1 MNRITRHLKNGLTC
15 RATILGIAPTSLL
28 AISIASLCP
37 AAAMAQDKAAPATQ
51 AGKAADAA
59 DDTVADIIV
68 TARQRSE
75 TLQQTPVSVTAINP
89 ARLEAMS
96 ATTIGD
102 VSGAVPNVFIQRQP
116 SGPSAAAISIR
127 GIAFADIEKSF
138 DPAVGVTVDGVY
150 IGTNTGQLLDF
161 FDIASFEVL
170 RGPQGTLFGR
180 NTTGGVMNIRRTAPT
195 GELGGKFD
203 FTYGNYGTIRG
214 QGVLNVPVI
223 KDVLALKLFED
234 HAHTD
239 GYLYNAT
246 TNRNGPAST
255 TDNFGAALLF
265 TPTDSFQALFTIEK
279 QTFTG
284 ETANSSGN
292 RSNDLVCRAAPAN
305 QCNRNLTTDL
315 YTIFGEFPT
324 PSTYSSPA
332 ETLEM
337 TYNLGGSFKLKS
349 ITGWRSSKEL
359 FRQDFDATSV
369 PFYETI
375 RDQTFRQ
382 FSQELRVSGDI
393 TDRLD
398 IVAGLYYFDS
408 RYTIHAT
415 TLLGPLLGNRQTEQY
430 AGQTSKSYAGY
441 VDVNWQFADKF
452 RLSLGGRLTR
462 DEKDFNNSI
471 PGSFAVTASNHWSK
485 FTPKASLDYRPNE
498 DLMLYA
504 SYAQGYRSGGFNGR
518 ASTVSTSTT
527 PYQPETVDSYEAGVK
542 SQWFDHKLTLDV
554 AGFYSK
560 YSNKQESIIRLTPPG
575 SANPQETVVAN
586 AASATIY
593 GIEAELTARPTRA
606 LTINAS
612 AGYLKSKY
620 DSFNTLNATT
630 LAPIDLSGLSLIFN
644 PQFTAS
650 IGGTYTVPTS
660 VGKLSFNANYR
671 HISTYFTGITPDPS
685 NPNPA
690 APTLNYLTTR
700 TQPFDQID
708 SSLTLQTDIGPLK
721 PRINLFVR
729 NLLDKRSASTT
740 TVVPNLFE
748 SVTTREPRSY
758 GLQVGFT
765 F

>member
-1 MNRITRHLKNGLTC
+1 MTSFTRLSTNTSIS
-15 RATILGIAPTSLL
+15 RLGRLSFAKTSLM
-28 AISIASLCP
+28 AIAMVSLCP
-37 AAAMAQDKAAPATQ
+37 VAAMAQSKTAPDSGAA
-51 AGKAADAA
+51 KS
-59 DDTVADIIV
+59 DDTIADIIV

-89 ARLEAMS
+89 LRLEAAN
-96 ATTIGD
+96 ATSIGD
-102 VSGAVPNVFIQRQP
+102 ISGAVPNVFIQRQP

-161 FDIASFEVL
+161 FDIASLEVL

-180 NTTGGVMNIRRTAPT
+180 NTTGGVINIRRTAPT
-195 GELGGKFD
+195 GEVGGKVQ
-203 FTYGNYGTIRG
+203 FTYGNYGTIRA
-214 QGVLNVPVI
+214 QGVLNLPIV

-246 TNRNGPAST
+246 TTRNGPAST
-255 TDNFGAALLF
+255 TDNFGASLLF
-265 TPTDSFQALFTIEK
+265 TPSASFQALLTLEK
-279 QTFTG
+279 QSFSG

-292 RSNDLVCRAAPAN
+292 RTGDLVCRAAPAAE
-305 QCNRNLTTDL
+305 CNRNLTTDL
-315 YTIFGEFPT
+315 YTIFGEFAT

-332 ETLEM
+332 ATLEM
-337 TYNLGGSFKLKS
+337 TYNLGQNLKLKS
-349 ITGWRSSKEL
+349 ITGWRSSVEL

-382 FSQELRVSGDI
+382 FSQEFQLSGNI

-398 IVAGLYYFDS
+398 VVTGLYYFNS

-415 TLLGPLLGNRQTEQY
+415 TLLGPLLGNRQTDQF
-430 AGQTSKSYAGY
+430 AAQTSKSYAGY
-441 VDVNWQFADKF
+441 ADLNWQFADKF
-452 RLSLGGRLTR
+452 RLSFGGRLTR
-462 DEKDFNNSI
+462 DEKVFSNSI
-471 PGSFAVTASNHWSK
+471 PGSFSVSASSNWSK
-485 FTPKASLDYRPNE
+485 FTPKASLDYRPTE

-504 SYAQGYRSGGFNGR
+504 SYAKGYRSGGFNGR
-518 ASTVSTSTT
+518 ASTVSTSLA
-527 PYQPETVDSYEAGVK
+527 PYQPESVDSYEIGLK
-542 SQWFDHKLTLDV
+542 SQMFDHKLTLNL

-560 YSNKQESIIRLTPPG
+560 YDNKQESIIRLTPAG

-593 GIEAELTARPTRA
+593 GVEAEVVARPTHG
-606 LTINAS
+606 LTLNLS

-620 DSFNTLNATT
+620 DSFLTLNPTT
-630 LAPIDLSGLSLIFN
+630 LAPIDLSGLKLIFN

-650 IGGTYTVPTS
+650 AGATYDVPTAL
-660 VGKLSFNANYR
+660 GKLTLNASYR
-671 HISTYFTGITPDPS
+671 HISTYFTSIAPDPS

-690 APTLNYLTTR
+690 APTLNYLATR

-708 SSLTLQTDIGPLK
+708 GSIALQTDIGMLK

-729 NLLDKRSASTT
+729 NLLDKRAASTT

-758 GLQVGFT
+758 GVEVGFS